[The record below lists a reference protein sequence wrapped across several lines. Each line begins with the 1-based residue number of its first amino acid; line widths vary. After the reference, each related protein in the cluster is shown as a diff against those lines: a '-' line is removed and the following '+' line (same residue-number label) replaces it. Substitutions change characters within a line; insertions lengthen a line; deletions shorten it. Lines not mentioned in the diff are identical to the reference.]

1 MSKHEQ
7 RDNQG
12 TLAYRRYQ
20 ALGNDYIVM
29 GQEYT
34 ELLADPAV
42 IRRLCDRHVGL
53 GSDGILLAAAPPRD
67 RDGGDVAVRIL
78 NPDGSE
84 AEKSGNGVR
93 IFAKFCF
100 DHGGHAAERPLRIHT
115 LGGLVEARAVERRGN
130 GSTLSVA
137 MGRAS
142 FRCEDLPMAA
152 SGEWIRKELRCGDRD
167 FALTAVSMGNPHA
180 VIFTSALDE
189 EEVRT
194 YGPLLEKHEIFPR
207 STNVQ
212 FAHVIDRGTVE
223 AMIWERGAGWT
234 LSSGSSSCAVAAAA
248 LRLGLTDR
256 SVQVKMPG
264 GELAVTIDEQWNVQQ
279 VGTAQELMRGE
290 ISTELLAD
298 LRT

>member
-1 MSKHEQ
+1 MSKLTSSE
-7 RDNQG
+7 
-12 TLAYRRYQ
+12 TLSYRRYQ

-29 GQEYT
+29 GPEYA
-34 ELLADPAV
+34 ELLTSAAA
-42 IRRLCDRHVGL
+42 IRRLCDRHIGL
-53 GSDGILLAAAPPRD
+53 GSDGILLAAPAPA
-67 RDGGDVAVRIL
+67 GGEADVAVRIL

-100 DHGGHAAERPLRIHT
+100 DHGGYATDRPLRIQT
-115 LGGLVEARAVERRGN
+115 LGGLVGASLVARRGN

-152 SGEWIRKELRCGDRD
+152 TGEWIRKELRVGDREL
-167 FALTAVSMGNPHA
+167 AVTCVSMGNPHA
-180 VIFTSALDE
+180 VVFVAPEGALDE
-189 EEVRT
+189 REVRA
-194 YGPLLEKHEIFPR
+194 YGPLLERHEMFPR

-212 FAHVIDRGTVE
+212 FARVLDRHTVE

-248 LRLGLTDR
+248 VRLGLTER

-264 GELAVTIDEQWNVQQ
+264 GDLKMVIDEQWNVQQ

-290 ISTELLAD
+290 ISAELLAD
-298 LRT
+298 VRG